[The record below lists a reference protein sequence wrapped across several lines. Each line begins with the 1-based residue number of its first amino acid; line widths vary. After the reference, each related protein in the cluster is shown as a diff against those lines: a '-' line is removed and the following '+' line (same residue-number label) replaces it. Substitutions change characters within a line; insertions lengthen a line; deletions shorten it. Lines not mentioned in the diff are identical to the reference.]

1 MQWGVLVWMGLLATA
16 LGQFWWNK
24 GATQVDAG
32 TLAVMNNL
40 SVPVGL
46 LINLLVWNT
55 EEDLLRLTVGGLII
69 VGSLWVN
76 RLGRK
81 PGMAAAQ
88 RA

>member
-1 MQWGVLVWMGLLATA
+1 
-16 LGQFWWNK
+16 
-24 GATQVDAG
+24 
-32 TLAVMNNL
+32 MNNL